1 MLPNKDEVVAECYG
15 KLKDKNE
22 FDKKYFDWGFI
33 NGFYTERYLIALLNK
48 YDDIEIINKIKK
60 FKLINIYAFID
71 CMKPCD
77 EIFMEKYTTGVKRI
91 MKHNIFNYKQSL
103 NNSYLPTNI
112 LWWNYKEIKKQRYN
126 AAIIILAAKKYGRS
140 DHPLFEQPKEI
151 VNRIVDAMLSSPL
164 TEFDDGQI

>member
-1 MLPNKDEVVAECYG
+1 MLPKEDTVVTKCYR

-91 MKHNIFNYKQSL
+91 MKHNIFSYKQCLSVKQIDL
-103 NNSYLPTNI
+103 YDKYCMI
-112 LWWNYKEIKKQRYN
+112 KYIEIKKRKYD
-126 AAIIILAAKKYGRS
+126 AAI
-140 DHPLFEQPKEI
+140 
-151 VNRIVDAMLSSPL
+151 
-164 TEFDDGQI
+164 T